1 MPLTPALGRAE
12 EFEGQSF
19 EASLVYIV
27 SSRTDKLHRDPV
39 SNRNLLDPYKI
50 FKNSVCSFV
59 LSLCALPV

>member
-27 SSRTDKLHRDPV
+27 SSRTAGALERDSVSKKEKRKL
-39 SNRNLLDPYKI
+39 
-50 FKNSVCSFV
+50 V
-59 LSLCALPV
+59 LTVKRSEHGI